1 MSLQADRGDGPPA
14 GGVTVKRLQPETSA
28 RWDAF
33 VESAPRA
40 SFFHR
45 SGWSQVMEQ
54 TFGHQSYSLYAEENG
69 EITGILPLG
78 RIKSRLFGDALIS
91 NPFAVYGG
99 PVAQTDAAEMA
110 LQEAACEL
118 AEALRVD
125 YLELRN
131 REPVHNGW
139 PTKDLYVTFRK
150 AIEGT
155 PEDNMNA
162 IPRKQR
168 AMVRKGI
175 KEGLVSEI
183 DEGVERFY
191 DAFST
196 SVRNLGTPVL
206 PRRYFQALKETFGD
220 DCETLVVTRDGKTV
234 SAVMSFYHRDEVL
247 PYYGGGTEAARTVKA
262 NDFMYWEVLRRACSG
277 GYRVFDYG
285 RSKAGTGSYSFKK
298 NWGFT
303 PEPLYYQYYL
313 VKAKDIPNVNPL
325 NPKYRLFIEAWKRLP
340 LPVAN
345 TVGPWLSPSL
355 G

>member
-1 MSLQADRGDGPPA
+1 MSHLSDHGA
-14 GGVTVKRLQPETSA
+14 GAPGGGLTVKRLQPETA
-28 RWDAF
+28 QRWDAF
-33 VESAPRA
+33 VESAPQA

-54 TFGHQSYSLYAEENG
+54 AFGHDSYSLYTEEDG
-69 EITGILPLG
+69 AITGVLPLG
-78 RIKSRLFGDALIS
+78 RIQSRLFGDALIS

-99 PVAQTDAAEMA
+99 PVAQTDSAKVA
-110 LQEAACEL
+110 LEEAACEL
-118 AEALRVD
+118 AEALQVD
-125 YLELRN
+125 YLELRS
-131 REPVHNGW
+131 REPGNHGW

-150 AIEGT
+150 TLEAT
-155 PEDNMNA
+155 PEENLHA

-168 AMVRKGI
+168 AMVRKGM
-175 KEGLVSEI
+175 KEGLVSEL
-183 DEGVERFY
+183 DDGVERLY

-196 SVRNLGTPVL
+196 SVRNLGTPVF
-206 PRRYFQALKETFGD
+206 PKRYFKALKTTFGD
-220 DCETLVVTRDGKTV
+220 DCEVLVVTREGKTV
-234 SAVMSFYHRDEVL
+234 AAVMSFYHRDEVL
-247 PYYGGGTEAARTVKA
+247 PYYGGGTAAARALKA
-262 NDFMYWEVLRRACSG
+262 NDFMYWEVLRRACSR

-340 LPVAN
+340 LAVAN
-345 TVGPWLSPSL
+345 RVGPWLSPSL